1 MLYQLAALDVRIR
14 TNRNTVANATS
25 ATLNLAMARRIAMP
39 KNSTTIYPIGVVCLT
54 LLATAAALPLT
65 WAFAA
70 ELQQSDSPP
79 QSNSQ
84 KSTDQPDVQRRAINK
99 FVTDFP
105 STADLSTPESALAA
119 YHRASAYMD
128 AKAVLELSWWKPGPN
143 AIQEMEQFWKN
154 DPKDIAVYNQA
165 QLNAEM
171 LEVLTYRDDYAAV
184 ISKLNF
190 PAGVG
195 RNPYSSRCFGRING
209 VWKSLG
215 EDRLTSP
222 EEAREN
228 FDRKKEYLWKEYL
241 SVRDGLE
248 KGRPIS
254 FQRGSND
261 KSALIAPDEPLGI
274 SVEKADLMGRIEWA
288 MMHGGRDITARKS
301 IEWGEV
307 EKDKN
312 GNRTIRYKYY
322 ATIWDK
328 DILIMNQVFTFD
340 AKGNILD
347 MENVEG
353 YPQKKVDKPADVGT
367 QSGMKELVEK
377 FFAENFHDITSR
389 ESIEWGDVTKNENGN
404 YSIRY
409 KYCAKIWDRDTKII
423 QQTFTFDANGKFVS
437 VADVDERPQNE

>member
-1 MLYQLAALDVRIR
+1 MIR
-14 TNRNTVANATS
+14 AT
-25 ATLNLAMARRIAMP
+25 
-39 KNSTTIYPIGVVCLT
+39 
-54 LLATAAALPLT
+54 
-65 WAFAA
+65 
-70 ELQQSDSPP
+70 
-79 QSNSQ
+79 
-84 KSTDQPDVQRRAINK
+84 
-99 FVTDFP
+99 
-105 STADLSTPESALAA
+105 
-119 YHRASAYMD
+119 
-128 AKAVLELSWWKPGPN
+128 
-143 AIQEMEQFWKN
+143 
-154 DPKDIAVYNQA
+154 
-165 QLNAEM
+165 
-171 LEVLTYRDDYAAV
+171 
-184 ISKLNF
+184 
-190 PAGVG
+190 
-195 RNPYSSRCFGRING
+195 
-209 VWKSLG
+209 
-215 EDRLTSP
+215 
-222 EEAREN
+222 
-228 FDRKKEYLWKEYL
+228 
-241 SVRDGLE
+241 
-248 KGRPIS
+248 
-254 FQRGSND
+254 
-261 KSALIAPDEPLGI
+261 LIAPDEPLGI

>member
-1 MLYQLAALDVRIR
+1 MSKNCTVVPLIAFVR
-14 TNRNTVANATS
+14 
-25 ATLNLAMARRIAMP
+25 LM
-39 KNSTTIYPIGVVCLT
+39 
-54 LLATAAALPLT
+54 LLATAAALPTT

-70 ELQQSDSPP
+70 EPQQSDIPP

-84 KSTDQPDVQRRAINK
+84 KSAEQPDVQRRAINK
-99 FVTDFP
+99 LVTDFP
-105 STADLSTPESALAA
+105 ATADLSTPESALAA
-119 YHRASAYMD
+119 YHRASAHMD

-154 DPKDIAVYNQA
+154 DPQDIAVYNQA
-165 QLNAEM
+165 QLNAEIV
-171 LEVLTYRDDYAAV
+171 EVLTYRGDYAAV
-184 ISKLNF
+184 ISKLKF

-228 FDRKKEYLWKEYL
+228 FDCKKEYLWKEYV

-248 KGRPIS
+248 KRRPIS

-307 EKDKN
+307 EKVKN
-312 GNRTIRYKYY
+312 GDRTIRYKYY

-353 YPQKKVDKPADVGT
+353 YPQKKVDKAVDVGT
-367 QSGMKELVEK
+367 QTGMKELVER
-377 FFAENFHDITSR
+377 FFTENFHDITSR

-423 QQTFTFDANGKFVS
+423 QQTFTFDPNGKFVS
-437 VADVDERPQNE
+437 VADVDGRPQNE